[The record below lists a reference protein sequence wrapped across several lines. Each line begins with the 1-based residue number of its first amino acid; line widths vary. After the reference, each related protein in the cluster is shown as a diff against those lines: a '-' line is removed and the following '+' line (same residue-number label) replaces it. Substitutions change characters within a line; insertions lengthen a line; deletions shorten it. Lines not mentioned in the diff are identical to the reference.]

1 MKGPGGYDRLTFKGD
16 MSMPGIIDRFL
27 MLVCCAALL
36 AGTADDIAAVAA
48 ILAAITVSALN
59 GYTRSGLLVA
69 ASLLLYTAAGAFWP
83 AFCLFLPL
91 VYYDAPAGGPAPR
104 RTAGIIAAAASL
116 LLPFVY
122 LPVDT
127 SLMVAALMA
136 VSCVLALRTAEAERS
151 RIGAGQLRDISHEAA
166 LLLREKNRELI
177 ERQDYEIRLATLN
190 ERGRIA
196 REIHDHVG
204 HMLSRSILQV
214 GALMVTASGAE
225 EKENLSTVHETLSEA
240 MDRIRE
246 SVHDLHSESIDLRTR
261 IEALAGG
268 FTFCPI
274 QLRYALESEPD
285 SDIACCFIAV
295 AGEGLSNII
304 RHSGATRVILA
315 LLEHPALYQLVLQ
328 DNGSAVSREP
338 GKGLGL
344 QSMAHRVE
352 ELGGR
357 FSVEQSGGFRLFVSL
372 PKRRAAHESAAYR

>member
-1 MKGPGGYDRLTFKGD
+1 MA
-16 MSMPGIIDRFL
+16 GIIDRL
-27 MLVCCAALL
+27 LVLACCAALL
-36 AGTADDIAAVAA
+36 AGTADDITAVMA

-59 GYTRSGLLVA
+59 GYIRSGLLLA
-69 ASLLLYTAAGAFWP
+69 ASLLLYTAAGAVWP
-83 AFCLFLPL
+83 ALCLFLPL
-91 VYYDAPAGGPAPR
+91 VYYDAPAGCPAPR
-104 RTAGIIAAAASL
+104 RTAGLIAAAASL
-116 LLPFVY
+116 VLPFIY
-122 LPVDT
+122 LPADR
-127 SLMVAALMA
+127 SLMIAVLMA

-166 LLLREKNRELI
+166 LLLREKNRELV
-177 ERQDYEIRLATLN
+177 EKQDYEIRLATLN

-204 HMLSRSILQV
+204 HLLSRSILQL
-214 GALMVTASGAE
+214 GALMATAGSEG
-225 EKENLSTVHETLSEA
+225 EKKNLSTVHETLSGA

-274 QLRYALESEPD
+274 QLRYALESEPE
-285 SDIACCFIAV
+285 SEIACCFIAV

-304 RHSGATRVILA
+304 RHSSATRVTLA

-328 DNGSAVSREP
+328 DNGSAGSRGP

-357 FSVEQSGGFRLFVSL
+357 FSVDQSGGFRIFVSV
-372 PKRRAAHESAAYR
+372 PKRRTAHESAAHR